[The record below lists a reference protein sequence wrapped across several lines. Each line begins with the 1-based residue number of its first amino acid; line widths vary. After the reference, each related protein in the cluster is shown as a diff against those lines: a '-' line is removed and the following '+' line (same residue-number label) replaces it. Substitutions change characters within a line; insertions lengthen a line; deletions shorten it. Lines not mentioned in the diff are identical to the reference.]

1 MRRRKSSLKDL
12 YDIAALLPWWVSL
25 GLAIAS
31 WIFLTAYA
39 GREIVPDPSAP
50 LAELPQAIWR
60 GFAQVG
66 QFILP
71 PVLFAGM
78 VANLHKRYRAGGL
91 LDRLGGGGESD
102 PLAGISWQH
111 FELLVGELF
120 RRRGY
125 AVMET
130 PAGADGGIDLVARRD
145 GEKVLVQCKH
155 WRSRDVGVA
164 VVRELYGVVTARK
177 ASGGAVVTGG
187 RFTAEAVKFARQVS
201 IELIDGAM
209 LRAEARGGQ
218 GDARPEPVVEVLSG
232 RPGCPVCQSDMVRRT
247 AHRGAQAGKE
257 FWGCARYP
265 ACKGTRELA

>member
-1 MRRRKSSLKDL
+1 MRRRKSPLKDL
-12 YDIAALLPWWVSL
+12 YDLAALLPWWVSL
-25 GLAIAS
+25 GLAVAS
-31 WIFLTAYA
+31 WTFLSSYA

-50 LAELPQAIWR
+50 LAVLPQAMWH

-66 QFILP
+66 QFVLP
-71 PVLFAGM
+71 PVFFAGM
-78 VANLHKRYRAGGL
+78 VANLFKRYRAGGL
-91 LDRLGGGGESD
+91 LDRVGGAGESD

-125 AVMET
+125 AVVET

-164 VVRELYGVVTARK
+164 VVREVFGIVTARK

-187 RFTAEAVKFARQVS
+187 RFTPEALKFAQQVN

-209 LRAEARGGQ
+209 LRAEARGRAV
-218 GDARPEPVVEVLSG
+218 DVRREPGVEA
-232 RPGCPVCQSDMVRRT
+232 PPDTPCCPVCKSAMVRRT
-247 AHRGAQAGKE
+247 ARRGAQAGKA
-257 FWGCARYP
+257 FWGCPRYP
-265 ACKGTRELA
+265 ACKGTREMA